1 MVLIS
6 KLFSKSK
13 IKISVLNKFDK
24 TSRKVKLES
33 NDALAVKNNMA
44 VRKFDGRQAS
54 CVTSPANSAAHLDV
68 HSFVHI
74 DKLSNLHNTQ
84 LSLNIS

>member
-24 TSRKVKLES
+24 TSKKLKLES

-44 VRKFDGRQAS
+44 VRKDL
-54 CVTSPANSAAHLDV
+54 TMT
-68 HSFVHI
+68 I
-74 DKLSNLHNTQ
+74 
-84 LSLNIS
+84 